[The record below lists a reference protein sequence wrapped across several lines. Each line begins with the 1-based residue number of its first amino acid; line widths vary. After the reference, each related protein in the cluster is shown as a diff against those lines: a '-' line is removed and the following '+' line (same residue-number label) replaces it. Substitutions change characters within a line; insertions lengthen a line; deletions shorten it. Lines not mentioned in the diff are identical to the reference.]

1 MVMSVN
7 MNSTIL
13 VIEDEP
19 SIADNIVY
27 ALSTEGFIAHW
38 RASGGEGKV
47 LIETGDIDLVIL
59 DVNLPDCSG
68 FELAKEIRQ
77 DYTVPIIFVT
87 ARSSEI
93 DRVVGL
99 EIGGDDYIVKPFS
112 PRELTARVRAVLR
125 RTIASNVASPPQ
137 NDAAENG
144 RQALPFLIDEARYVI
159 SFRDIPLELSRYEY
173 RLLRLLI
180 QQPGRVYSRD
190 QLMQQVWDEP
200 DMSLERTVDTHIKT
214 IRKKLRTIAPEESWI
229 TTLRGIGYSLK
240 MP

>member
-1 MVMSVN
+1 
-7 MNSTIL
+7 MNGNIL

-27 ALSTEGFIAHW
+27 ALSTEGFVAHW
-38 RASGGEGKV
+38 RASGGEGMAV
-47 LIETGDIDLVIL
+47 IEGGGIDLVIL
-59 DVNLPDCSG
+59 DVNLPDGNG
-68 FELAKEIRQ
+68 FELAKTIRQ
-77 DYTVPIIFVT
+77 QGRDVPIIFVT

-125 RTIASNVASPPQ
+125 RASAPHPQADPTGCFGQSPAFQ
-137 NDAAENG
+137 V
-144 RQALPFLIDEARYVI
+144 DEARHVI
-159 SFRDIPLELSRYEY
+159 YFKESPLELSRYEY

-180 QQPGRVYSRD
+180 RRPGRVYSRD

-214 IRKKLRTIAPEESWI
+214 IRRKLRTIAPDEEWI
-229 TTLRGIGYSLK
+229 VTLRGVGYSLRTT
-240 MP
+240 